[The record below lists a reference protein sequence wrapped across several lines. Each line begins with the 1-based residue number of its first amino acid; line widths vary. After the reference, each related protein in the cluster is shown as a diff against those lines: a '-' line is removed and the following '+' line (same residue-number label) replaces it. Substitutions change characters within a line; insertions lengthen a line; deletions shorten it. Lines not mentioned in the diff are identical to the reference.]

1 MPSAPCFP
9 CRPFSTA
16 SPDMTH
22 PHCIGIH
29 AHVFFFLENIVF
41 SICSYITNEKMVGER
56 QPQRARPS
64 TPISPFC
71 HVSLLLLVHGHVR
84 AIRDNTERLAR
95 RALHQKR
102 IPAPLGLQPR
112 LRHRHDRRGN
122 LEQGERVAAICAQRT
137 VQCNIPYHSACHRLP
152 PTVSHLRMRSRHP
165 LQGWHLHLHL
175 LAVT

>member
-56 QPQRARPS
+56 QPQGRAHPRPYPPS
-64 TPISPFC
+64 AMSPFC
-71 HVSLLLLVHGHVR
+71 CLYMVMCAPYMTTPNDLHAVRSIKNAYPLLWDSNPDSGTGMIAGATSSRVSGSQRVTRATCNSRLSRSGGQSRCCGQSVGHQ
-84 AIRDNTERLAR
+84 L
-95 RALHQKR
+95 
-102 IPAPLGLQPR
+102 
-112 LRHRHDRRGN
+112 
-122 LEQGERVAAICAQRT
+122 
-137 VQCNIPYHSACHRLP
+137 
-152 PTVSHLRMRSRHP
+152 
-165 LQGWHLHLHL
+165 
-175 LAVT
+175 

>member
-9 CRPFSTA
+9 CRPFSTS

-56 QPQRARPS
+56 QPQGRAHPRPYPPS
-64 TPISPFC
+64 AMSPFC
-71 HVSLLLLVHGHVR
+71 CLYTAMCAPYVTTPNDLHAARSIKNTYPLLWDSNPDSGTGMIAGATSSRVSGSQPSVHSALFSATYHTTLR
-84 AIRDNTERLAR
+84 AI
-95 RALHQKR
+95 
-102 IPAPLGLQPR
+102 
-112 LRHRHDRRGN
+112 
-122 LEQGERVAAICAQRT
+122 
-137 VQCNIPYHSACHRLP
+137 ACHL
-152 PTVSHLRMRSRHP
+152 SHLRMCSRHP